1 MAEEE
6 AIVNTPKGKASY
18 FSLLT
23 FSWMSDVLKL
33 GSKQPLE
40 EKHLFSIETSN
51 QAERLTRDLEREWL
65 AEERASEQDRTKPRL
80 WRAMVRIIPCR
91 ELMTWALLRILYSL
105 ASNFLPLIVWF
116 FLRSISTA
124 SELSYTTTLPFVLG
138 ITLMTGLR
146 TICNGHV
153 VFKVEMMVIRLKV
166 AVIGFVYKK
175 ILTLNRRALEDVIPG
190 NIINIVS
197 NDAEAIIQLGVPLN
211 FFLFSALDIIIS
223 MAIIWKVASWQGL
236 IGTCFLF
243 AVSAYGSIAAK
254 KAGKLRRNAAELIDQ
269 RLQIIKEIVSGIRA
283 VKMYGWEWKFRDLVA
298 KIRRKEISFI
308 RYRGFIVSS
317 IYALFFTSS
326 AFAGFISITALLITG
341 IPLRPFQV
349 FTLLSALSNIRL
361 AVTLHIAQPLRLLA
375 DAKTACARMQRL
387 VETKSSDLSQQEKQ
401 SLLKVYFRGRKYK
414 SRSVRIEG
422 VRSGEPVLIS
432 ARKLEAT
439 SQHIPPQIV
448 LERVSCFWSQRLERP
463 TLKNVSLMATN
474 GQLVGITGPVG
485 SGKTSLLM
493 TILEELPVS
502 SGQISCIG
510 KIAYVPQ
517 TPWLHVLKETDYII
531 MLENGSVVYEGA
543 YSGMEIVRS
552 KENQS
557 NGTKKDEEQQHYAK
571 DESEQ
576 ETAAAIKSFAAEE
589 QNERIDL
596 EEEDED
602 RMVGTVKWGVYWKYL
617 RAALPVVLIVS
628 LAVFFGMVQG
638 KWMCTVRWVCS
649 RFR

>member
-1 MAEEE
+1 M
-6 AIVNTPKGKASY
+6 
-18 FSLLT
+18 
-23 FSWMSDVLKL
+23 
-33 GSKQPLE
+33 
-40 EKHLFSIETSN
+40 
-51 QAERLTRDLEREWL
+51 
-65 AEERASEQDRTKPRL
+65 
-80 WRAMVRIIPCR
+80 
-91 ELMTWALLRILYSL
+91 
-105 ASNFLPLIVWF
+105 
-116 FLRSISTA
+116 
-124 SELSYTTTLPFVLG
+124 
-138 ITLMTGLR
+138 
-146 TICNGHV
+146 
-153 VFKVEMMVIRLKV
+153 
-166 AVIGFVYKK
+166 
-175 ILTLNRRALEDVIPG
+175 
-190 NIINIVS
+190 
-197 NDAEAIIQLGVPLN
+197 
-211 FFLFSALDIIIS
+211 
-223 MAIIWKVASWQGL
+223 
-236 IGTCFLF
+236 
-243 AVSAYGSIAAK
+243 
-254 KAGKLRRNAAELIDQ
+254 
-269 RLQIIKEIVSGIRA
+269 GIRA
-283 VKMYGWEWKFRDLVA
+283 VKMYAWEWKFRDLVA
-298 KIRRKEISFI
+298 KIRRKEIAFI

-361 AVTLHIAQPLRLLA
+361 AVTLHIAEPLRLLA

-387 VETKSSDLSQQEKQ
+387 FETKSIDLSQQEKQ

-414 SRSVRIEG
+414 SRSVRIESF
-422 VRSGEPVLIS
+422 RSGKPALIS

-439 SQHIPPQIV
+439 SQHIPSQIV
-448 LERVSCFWSQRLERP
+448 LERVSCFWSQRLECP

-517 TPWLHVLKETDYII
+517 APWVFSGTLQDNILFGRDFDQLKYHQIIEACDLAVDIARFPKGDLTEIGQRGVILSGGQRARVSLARAIYSDADIYLLDDPLSAVDSKVGKHLFDKCIKEVLAGRIRILVTHQLHVLQETDYII

-543 YSGMEIVRS
+543 YSGMERVRS
-552 KENQS
+552 KQAQS
-557 NGTKKDEEQQHYAK
+557 NDTKKARVQQHYAK
-571 DESEQ
+571 EESEQ
-576 ETAAAIKSFAAEE
+576 ETAIKSFAAEE

-638 KWMCTVRWVCS
+638 KWMRTVS
-649 RFR
+649 